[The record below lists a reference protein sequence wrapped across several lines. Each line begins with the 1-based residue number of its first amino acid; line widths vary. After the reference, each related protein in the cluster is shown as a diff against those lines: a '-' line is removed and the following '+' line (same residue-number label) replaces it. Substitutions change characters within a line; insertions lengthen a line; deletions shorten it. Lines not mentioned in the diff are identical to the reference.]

1 MELEIKKKRKDRIQ
15 TFTGFFSFLIGLISL
30 AGYNASTLLMS
41 EVFPKP
47 FLVDLPMIGFFLG
60 VIGLFT
66 RNHSR
71 MHAWWGISINL
82 FLLLFTL
89 TMFMMSWTINP
100 KP

>member
-1 MELEIKKKRKDRIQ
+1 MKKKRKERVQ
-15 TFTGFFSFLIGLISL
+15 TFTGFFSFIIGLIAL
-30 AGYNASTLLMS
+30 AGYNASTLLVS

-47 FLVDLPMIGFFLG
+47 FLVELPIIGFFLG
-60 VIGLFT
+60 ILGLFT
-66 RNHSR
+66 KNHSR

-89 TMFMMSWTINP
+89 LMFMLGWSINP